1 MSGFDP
7 DALAAHLFAAR
18 RARRVLALPPPD
30 LLPPSLAAGIA
41 AQRALARTMGADSP
55 ARGFKVGATAQTMQ
69 DYLGLP
75 GPLAGFMPE
84 AGLHGS
90 DSTLAYAGFVAPG
103 VECEIAVHLGRDLP
117 AAPCTAAQA
126 AEAVDGVM
134 AAIELVELRYPDLAA
149 FGAPLLVADQVFH
162 IAAVLGTPETNWRAL
177 DLNALPG
184 RILVD
189 GEERGHGL
197 GRDLLGGPLRVLAW
211 LAASEEVAAFGGL
224 RAGQV
229 VMLGSVTPPIWLDG
243 PCRVEVLFPPLE
255 PAVVTLT

>member
-1 MSGFDP
+1 MSDFDP
-7 DALAAHLFAAR
+7 DALAAYILAAR
-18 RARRVLALPPPD
+18 RARRVLAVPPPD
-30 LLPPSLAAGIA
+30 LRPPGHADGVA
-41 AQRALARTMGADSP
+41 AQRALARTVGADPP
-55 ARGFKVGATAQTMQ
+55 AGFKVGATARTMQ

-75 GPLAGFMPE
+75 GPLAGFMPDT
-84 AGLHGS
+84 GLHGS
-90 DSTLAYAGFVAPG
+90 SSTLAYAGFVAPG

-117 AAPCTAAQA
+117 PGPCTAAQA

-149 FGAPLLVADQVFH
+149 FGASLLVADQVFH
-162 IAAVLGTPETNWRAL
+162 AAAVLGTPEANWRTL
-177 DLNALPG
+177 DLDALPG
-184 RILVD
+184 RILVN

-229 VMLGSVTPPIWLDG
+229 VMLGSVTRPIWLDG
-243 PCRVEVLFPPLE
+243 PCRVEVSFPPLE